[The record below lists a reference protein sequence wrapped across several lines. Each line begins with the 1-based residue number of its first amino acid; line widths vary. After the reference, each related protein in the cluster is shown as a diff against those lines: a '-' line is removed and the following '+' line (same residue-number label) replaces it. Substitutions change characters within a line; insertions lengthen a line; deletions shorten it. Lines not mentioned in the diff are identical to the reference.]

1 MPTIIPIRSDNAYVG
16 IAKQT
21 SQGTPV
27 APSKFF
33 RWLDNTK
40 LEMDLKNTE
49 IWEGDGTRRLSQL
62 VKKTQMTKGTISFN
76 PRPIELGFIEAA
88 CMGTSS
94 DTVTAAAASTTLS
107 SAPSIG
113 ATSISLAGNTGLTS
127 AGTAVVIL
135 SPGTV
140 NEEIETITTPGTGT
154 GPYVYNLAGGGTIS
168 KTHASSDPVQT
179 STTHTFVDQTD
190 SPYYTIE
197 FGLGS
202 LSGSTGMTIR
212 VTDCKIEQIKRSS
225 KAGELLQYD
234 VDFVGISS
242 VLQGSPSTVTLENH
256 SPFLFVNGVWT
267 WNGSATGDALAIESI
282 ELTTKNNLDTGIQ
295 SEQLTLAAII
305 LGNLTVDVKASII
318 YQNQNLFA
326 LTYFGSTTGTT
337 DTQAIGQ
344 GAMNVTFT
352 QADGFHKVTYNVPAM
367 HYNKTGTPV
376 PKKDGKHYTYSI
388 ENVGTT
394 AQGSN
399 AYVAQ
404 VVLNNAQTAAY

>member
-16 IAKQT
+16 IAKQS

-27 APSKFF
+27 APSKFV

-40 LEMDLKNTE
+40 VEMDLKNTE

-76 PRPIELGFIEAA
+76 PRPIEVGFFEAA
-88 CMGTSS
+88 FMGTAS

-107 SAPSIG
+107 SATTLN
-113 ATSISLAGNTGLTS
+113 ATTISLAGSTGLTS
-127 AGTAVVIL
+127 AGTAVVVL

-140 NEEIETITTPGTGT
+140 NEEIETITTPGTGA
-154 GPYVYNLAGGGTIS
+154 GPFVYTLANGGTIN
-168 KTHASSDPVQT
+168 KAHASSDPVQT
-179 STTHTFVDQTD
+179 MTTHTFVDQTD

-202 LSGSTGMTIR
+202 LSGSAGMTLR
-212 VTDCKIEQIKRSS
+212 VTDCKIEQIKRVS

-242 VLQGSPSTVTLENH
+242 VIQGSPSTVTLENH
-256 SPFLFVNGVWT
+256 SPFLYTQGVWT
-267 WNGSATGDALAIESI
+267 LNGSTTGDALAVESI
-282 ELTTKNNLDTGIQ
+282 EITTKNNLDTGIQ
-295 SEQLTLAAII
+295 AEQLVLAALI
-305 LGNLTVDVKASII
+305 LGNLGVDIKASII

-326 LTYFGSTTGTT
+326 LTYFGSAAGTT
-337 DTQAIGQ
+337 DVQAIGQ
-344 GAMNVTFT
+344 GALIVKFT
-352 QADGFHKVTYNVPAM
+352 QADGFHSIQYNVPAM
-367 HYNKTGTPV
+367 QYNKTGSPT

-388 ENVGTT
+388 ENTGTSN
-394 AQGSN
+394 QGSS
-399 AYVAQ
+399 AYVMQ
-404 VVLNNAQTAAY
+404 VAVTNAQTATY